1 MILAFASSL
10 PPVKSQIEFVK
21 KNHPVD
27 DSTEVSRQL
36 RILVKDTAKKLRS
49 AIEYDYRERAGDE
62 LAGPLSKGAIHAKF
76 CGPP

>member
-1 MILAFASSL
+1 VILAFASSL
-10 PPVKSQIEFVK
+10 PPVKSHIEFVK
-21 KNHPVD
+21 KNHAVD

-36 RILVKDTAKKLRS
+36 RILVKDTAKQLRT
-49 AIEYDYRERAGDE
+49 AMEYDYTERAGHE